1 MELNNCINFLLSTAQ
16 HNVFQYLSSRLSEY
30 GVTPAQ
36 YGVMSCLWRYRDL
49 TPKQIGGLLHLEA
62 SSVSGILERMQNNG
76 LLERNVDPENRRNIR
91 VSPTQKTLDLQPA
104 IEKIILE
111 MNQLVMEPFTQ
122 EQQDQIRRS
131 LTVIGNRELA

>member
-49 TPKQIGGLLHLEA
+49 TPKQIGELLHLEA

-104 IEKIILE
+104 IE
-111 MNQLVMEPFTQ
+111 
-122 EQQDQIRRS
+122 
-131 LTVIGNRELA
+131 